1 MSSKL
6 PKVTKLVEGRA
17 AIKTKMFKC
26 EPQTVIASID
36 IEKKK
41 GNRRNSVFSR
51 TQDLSFTYKC
61 QAQQS
66 IQ

>member
-6 PKVTKLVEGRA
+6 SKVTKLVEGRA

-26 EPQTVIASID
+26 ELQTVIASID

-41 GNRRNSVFSR
+41 ANQGNSVFPR
-51 TQDLSFTYKC
+51 T
-61 QAQQS
+61 
-66 IQ
+66 